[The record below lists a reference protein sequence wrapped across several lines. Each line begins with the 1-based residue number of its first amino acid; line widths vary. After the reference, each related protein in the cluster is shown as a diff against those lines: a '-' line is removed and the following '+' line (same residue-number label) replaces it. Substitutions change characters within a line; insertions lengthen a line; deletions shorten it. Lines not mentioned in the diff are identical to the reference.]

1 MRGVFVGTPTA
12 GLARIATR
20 IDLDNGGALE
30 IMNKSIKTGSGRD
43 IDGRGVF
50 PIVCL
55 SNIRS
60 SQQQNAF
67 FLNVI
72 NDSFNA
78 QDFNKQTDVSVDD
91 IRRGCPKITSGN
103 DEDSLSAAVA
113 AKILTDKKIYNRLI
127 ME

>member
-1 MRGVFVGTPTA
+1 
-12 GLARIATR
+12 
-20 IDLDNGGALE
+20 
-30 IMNKSIKTGSGRD
+30 MNKSIKTGSGRD

-60 SQQQNAF
+60 SRQQNAF

-72 NDSFNA
+72 NNNFNA
-78 QDFNKQTDVSVDD
+78 RDFNKDVSIGVDD
-91 IRRGCPKITSGN
+91 IRRGCPRITNGA
-103 DEDSLSAAVA
+103 DEDSLSTAVA

-127 ME
+127 AE